1 MKLTT
6 KRNRWYFWRELFSY
20 MIPMILIVG
29 TIDVFYHFMQC
40 SLHSAEMSA
49 PCDVNRIL
57 AAAYWII
64 LFLVIIL
71 AIISAKVLRRV
82 KKKIENEFF
91 LSIKSKELFETMN
104 DKKKISDKDAK
115 KTVRSSNKKNWII
128 ELIEKNKN
136 EEDGFEGWEKVS
148 AKKTRKR
155 TVESDKKSKR
165 KKVSKK

>member
-1 MKLTT
+1 
-6 KRNRWYFWRELFSY
+6 
-20 MIPMILIVG
+20 
-29 TIDVFYHFMQC
+29 
-40 SLHSAEMSA
+40 
-49 PCDVNRIL
+49 
-57 AAAYWII
+57 
-64 LFLVIIL
+64 
-71 AIISAKVLRRV
+71 
-82 KKKIENEFF
+82 
-91 LSIKSKELFETMN
+91 MN

-136 EEDGFEGWEKVS
+136 EEDGFEEWEKVS